1 MANAAVR
8 MQRTASL
15 SASVGAI
22 SAPGSA
28 MKRIKIVDFDAG
40 YEGTAADVAARL
52 DLQRSSAAGTS
63 TSVTPQLRDLADGAL
78 VSVAGQNHT
87 IEPTYTANAF
97 QRSPAFN
104 QRSWIRWVAAP
115 GDEIVIPA
123 TANAGLGFATP
134 VGPTVAITVNVSM
147 IEC

>member
-1 MANAAVR
+1 MANYAVR
-8 MQRTASL
+8 LQRTASL

-22 SAPGSA
+22 SAPGSG
-28 MKRIKIVDFDAG
+28 MRRFKILDFDVG

-63 TSVTPQLRDLADGAL
+63 TAVTPQPKDLADAAA
-78 VSVAGQNHT
+78 VTVAGQNHT

-97 QRSPAFN
+97 MRSIAFN
-104 QRSWIRWVAAP
+104 QRSYVRWVAAP

-134 VGPTVAITVNVSM
+134 VGPTVAITVNASVQ
-147 IEC
+147 EQ